1 LQHSVPRFNN
11 PTGTFDNDQYLLE
24 VITTGI
30 DLDFEKFVD
39 EWILACGNC
48 IELEVVE
55 AITAC
60 TPLIPLEA
68 ALIP

>member
-24 VITTGI
+24 VITTGA
-30 DLDFEKFVD
+30 DVTFEKFVED
-39 EWILACGNC
+39 WIAACGNC
-48 IELEVVE
+48 IELEE
-55 AITAC
+55 ISAITAC

-68 ALIP
+68 A